1 MPSRTTILRSIGSQR
16 PTPSGSGGLPRPFS
30 GRFGIARRDR
40 QHNGTEL
47 TSNAILTWQQQH
59 GFDWHYIPGKPM
71 QNGCVESFNVRLRDE
86 CLNEHLFASLKKE
99 REIIEEWRTD
109 YNTNDRT
116 RASTGSHQPSSQ
128 HAPRRGKTGTHSPY
142 ERGQFAEQVTAFAE
156 MLDVDVKAALTTVLD
171 SWEYSS

>member
-1 MPSRTTILRSIGSQR
+1 
-16 PTPSGSGGLPRPFS
+16 
-30 GRFGIARRDR
+30 
-40 QHNGTEL
+40 
-47 TSNAILTWQQQH
+47 
-59 GFDWHYIPGKPM
+59 M

-142 ERGQFAEQVTAFAE
+142 ELGQFAEQVTAFAE